1 MCRQSHG
8 PTLACQSRC
17 AQGTVPG
24 PVFFTIMIND
34 ISPTSQH
41 TLMTKYA
48 DDITGSIPAGPN
60 VNDNASEE
68 VENVKDWAEE
78 SLIKLNLSKTKEL
91 VMLEA
96 SRSDFS
102 GQSYQLG

>member
-8 PTLACQSRC
+8 PILACQWRC

-41 TLMTKYA
+41 TIMTKYA

-68 VENVKDWAEE
+68 VENVKDWAEK
-78 SLIKLNLSKTKEL
+78 SLIKLNLSKTKAGH
-91 VMLEA
+91 V
-96 SRSDFS
+96 
-102 GQSYQLG
+102 